1 MIRAFV
7 TAPTAALRVGL
18 HSRLDG
24 DDITVVGTGPALE
37 EAPADVDVVIVT
49 DPGPLLVGADTLA
62 EIGARAVVAVTDDDR
77 AARIL
82 RELPLRGW
90 AVVSRDASR
99 ADLRAATAAAAR
111 GFTVLPAAVATRL
124 RPARGAAPAA
134 PSAEPGESLTP
145 REREVLELL
154 AHGLSNRRIAAALA
168 ISEHTAKFHVAAV
181 CGKLGAASR
190 TEAVTRG
197 VRRGLITL

>member
-7 TAPTAALRVGL
+7 AAPTAALRLGL

-37 EAPADVDVVIVT
+37 GAPADVDVVIVT
-49 DPGPLLVGADTLA
+49 DPGPLLVGADALA
-62 EIGARAVVAVTDDDR
+62 EMGARAVVAVTDDDR

-111 GFTVLPAAVATRL
+111 GFTVLPATV
-124 RPARGAAPAA
+124 
-134 PSAEPGESLTP
+134 
-145 REREVLELL
+145 
-154 AHGLSNRRIAAALA
+154 AAAA
-168 ISEHTAKFHVAAV
+168 QARAGRRAE
-181 CGKLGAASR
+181 
-190 TEAVTRG
+190 RG
-197 VRRGLITL
+197 TG

>member
-7 TAPTAALRVGL
+7 AAPTAALRVGL

-37 EAPADVDVVIVT
+37 GAPADVDVVIVT
-49 DPGPLLVGADTLA
+49 DPGPLLVGADALA

-90 AVVSRDASR
+90 AVVPRDASR

-124 RPARGAAPAA
+124 GPRGAPRRPRRARSRVS
-134 PSAEPGESLTP
+134 PSRRASGRSSSSWLTAFPIGGSRPRSRSASTPPSFTWPRCAGSSGPRAE
-145 REREVLELL
+145 
-154 AHGLSNRRIAAALA
+154 RR
-168 ISEHTAKFHVAAV
+168 
-181 CGKLGAASR
+181 R
-190 TEAVTRG
+190 
-197 VRRGLITL
+197 